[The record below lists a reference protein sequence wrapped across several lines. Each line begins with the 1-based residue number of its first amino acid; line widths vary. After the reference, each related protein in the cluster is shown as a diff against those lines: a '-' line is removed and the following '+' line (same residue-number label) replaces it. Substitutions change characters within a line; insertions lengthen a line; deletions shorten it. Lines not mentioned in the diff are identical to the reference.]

1 MELKDVNRIL
11 RKIELEEF
19 EKATLKAFENG
30 VNLKLLD
37 LTMLS
42 LSPCILLMIIIGGRV
57 VLNL

>member
-42 LSPCILLMIIIGGRV
+42 LSQCILLMIIIGGRV